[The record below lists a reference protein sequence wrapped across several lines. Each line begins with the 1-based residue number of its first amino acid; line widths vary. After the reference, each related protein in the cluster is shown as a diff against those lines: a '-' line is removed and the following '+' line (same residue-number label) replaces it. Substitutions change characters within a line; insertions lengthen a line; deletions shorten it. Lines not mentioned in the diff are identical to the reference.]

1 MKSNTNQGQ
10 FKAINSKIQSNETA
24 AKKILQQRKFKKF
37 NNVKHKPNSAF
48 QQTPT
53 QELEAHKQSKDSLY
67 SDIIK
72 RKRNN
77 TVIRRKS
84 SETNIQPKKRNT
96 IQILKLLN
104 NNIPR
109 EKYL

>member
-1 MKSNTNQGQ
+1 M
-10 FKAINSKIQSNETA
+10 
-24 AKKILQQRKFKKF
+24 
-37 NNVKHKPNSAF
+37 KHKPNSAF

-53 QELEAHKQSKDSLY
+53 QELEANKQSKDSLY
-67 SDIIK
+67 SDMIK

-96 IQILKLLN
+96 IQILKLLTENQKSHLFN
-104 NNIPR
+104 NLTKGKQLYKNKM
-109 EKYL
+109 EKMTL